1 MRIVFN
7 FDQILNLNSLFMPT
21 SEFHIGESHD
31 HLLLSKFSINDFTG
45 EQRDEINEKYGVK

>member
-1 MRIVFN
+1 
-7 FDQILNLNSLFMPT
+7 MPT